1 MMWTLLT
8 LGIIIIF
15 IAGMIL
21 AAKLADKYSGGSQGA
36 RGNCRRGAINYAG
49 RKIFNLVLSV
59 SPKG

>member
-8 LGIIIIF
+8 LCIIIIF

-21 AAKLADKYSGGSQGA
+21 AAKLADKYSGGSQVA

-49 RKIFNLVLSV
+49 RKDL
-59 SPKG
+59 